1 MQRRESFQLLPIIG
15 ALAFAL
21 GCSNKDTVSRGRPP
35 PIVTVQRAQ
44 RRDVPVEI
52 HAPVDLRPLEQ
63 AEVGAKTLG
72 YLDAVFVDRGDLV
85 KKGQLVALVRPSDL
99 PDQLSAARSALAQA
113 QAAAGLARA
122 NDERAKELAP
132 NGIVSRQDL
141 QQAATALAS
150 AEAAEAA
157 AKAQAGALGTRLGEM
172 RITSPL
178 NGVVVQRRLDPGAL
192 VGPPSGGAILSIA
205 RVDVLR
211 VFIAVNERSATG
223 VSVGKDAHVELD
235 ALPGRSFHG
244 RVVRLAPAFDP
255 TTRTLDAEVH
265 LINDSGLLRPG
276 MYGRGSIVVEVHP
289 QAFVVPGAALQVSA
303 GQKFIYL
310 ANRDQV
316 QRRQVEVGVD
326 EGEWVEVTKGLSNG
340 DEFVTAGADGL
351 SDGVVVR
358 VVRDVDPFTGA
369 KLADDA
375 AGASKSPATSQD

>member
-35 PIVTVQRAQ
+35 PIITVQRAQ

-351 SDGVVVR
+351 SDGVMVR

>member
-1 MQRRESFQLLPIIG
+1 MERGESFQLLPIIG

-21 GCSNKDTVSRGRPP
+21 GCSNKDPVSRGRPP

-52 HAPVDLRPLEQ
+52 HAPVDLRPVEQ

-122 NDERAKELAP
+122 NYERAKELAP

-141 QQAATALAS
+141 QQATTALAS

-178 NGVVVQRRLDPGAL
+178 NGVVVQRRFGPGGPGGPPPRGADLSFPPGGAL
-192 VGPPSGGAILSIA
+192 VG
-205 RVDVLR
+205 
-211 VFIAVNERSATG
+211 F
-223 VSVGKDAHVELD
+223 
-235 ALPGRSFHG
+235 LPGHDPPPTPG
-244 RVVRLAPAFDP
+244 GGGPEAP
-255 TTRTLDAEVH
+255 L
-265 LINDSGLLRPG
+265 
-276 MYGRGSIVVEVHP
+276 
-289 QAFVVPGAALQVSA
+289 
-303 GQKFIYL
+303 
-310 ANRDQV
+310 
-316 QRRQVEVGVD
+316 
-326 EGEWVEVTKGLSNG
+326 
-340 DEFVTAGADGL
+340 
-351 SDGVVVR
+351 
-358 VVRDVDPFTGA
+358 
-369 KLADDA
+369 
-375 AGASKSPATSQD
+375 

>member
-35 PIVTVQRAQ
+35 PIITVQRAQ

-310 ANRDQV
+310 ANGDQV

>member
-1 MQRRESFQLLPIIG
+1 MQRRVFFQLLPIIS
-15 ALAFAL
+15 ALLFGL
-21 GCSNKDTVSRGRPP
+21 SCSNKETASRGRPP

-44 RRDVPVEI
+44 RRDVSVEI
-52 HAPVDLRPLEQ
+52 HAPVDLRPIEQ

-113 QAAAGLARA
+113 QAAVALARA
-122 NDERAKELAP
+122 NHERAKELAP

-157 AKAQAGALGTRLGEM
+157 ANAQAGALGTRLGEM

-289 QAFVVPGAALQVSA
+289 QAFVVSGAALQVSA

-310 ANRDQV
+310 ANGDQV
-316 QRRQVEVGVD
+316 QRRPVEVGVD

>member
-15 ALAFAL
+15 ALAFGL
-21 GCSNKDTVSRGRPP
+21 SCSNKDTVSRGRPP

-351 SDGVVVR
+351 SDGVLVR

>member
-113 QAAAGLARA
+113 QAAAALASA
-122 NDERAKELAP
+122 NYERAKELAP

-141 QQAATALAS
+141 HQAATALAS

-157 AKAQAGALGTRLGEM
+157 AKAQAGALGTPLGAM
-172 RITSPL
+172 RITPPL
-178 NGVVVQRRLDPGAL
+178 NGVLLHRRLS
-192 VGPPSGGAILSIA
+192 PP
-205 RVDVLR
+205 
-211 VFIAVNERSATG
+211 
-223 VSVGKDAHVELD
+223 
-235 ALPGRSFHG
+235 
-244 RVVRLAPAFDP
+244 APAGAPHRGGGPSVPPGGGF
-255 TTRTLDAEVH
+255 V
-265 LINDSGLLRPG
+265 GFLR
-276 MYGRGSIVVEVHP
+276 
-289 QAFVVPGAALQVSA
+289 L
-303 GQKFIYL
+303 
-310 ANRDQV
+310 
-316 QRRQVEVGVD
+316 
-326 EGEWVEVTKGLSNG
+326 
-340 DEFVTAGADGL
+340 
-351 SDGVVVR
+351 
-358 VVRDVDPFTGA
+358 
-369 KLADDA
+369 
-375 AGASKSPATSQD
+375 

>member
-1 MQRRESFQLLPIIG
+1 MQRVSFQLLLVIG

-21 GCSNKDTVSRGRPP
+21 GCSNKQTVSRGRPP
-35 PIVTVQRAQ
+35 PIVTVQRVQ
-44 RRDVPVEI
+44 RRDVAVEI

-85 KKGQLVALVRPSDL
+85 KKGQLIALVRPSDL

-113 QAAAGLARA
+113 QAATGLAKA
-122 NDERAKELAP
+122 NHERAKGLAP
-132 NGIVSRQDL
+132 SGIVSQQDL
-141 QQAATALAS
+141 HAAATALAS

-172 RITSPL
+172 KITSPL
-178 NGVVVQRRLDPGAL
+178 DGAVVQRRLDPGAL
-192 VGPPSGGAILSIA
+192 VGPPGGGIIVLIA
-205 RVDVLR
+205 RLDVLR
-211 VFIAVNERSATG
+211 VFIAVNERSAIG
-223 VSVGKDAHVELD
+223 LGVGKDAHVELD
-235 ALPGRSFHG
+235 ALPGRSFQG

-289 QAFVVPGAALQVSA
+289 QAFVVPGGALQVSA
-303 GQKFIYL
+303 GQKFVYL
-310 ANRDQV
+310 ANGDRV

-326 EGEWVEVTKGLSNG
+326 EGEWVEITKGLSSG
-340 DEFVTAGADGL
+340 DELVTAGADGL
-351 SDGVVVR
+351 SDGVAVR
-358 VVRDVDPFTGA
+358 IVRNVDPFTGA
-369 KLADDA
+369 RVADDA
-375 AGASKSPATSQD
+375 AGGSKSPASSQD

>member
-1 MQRRESFQLLPIIG
+1 MQRRASFQLLPIFG

-21 GCSNKDTVSRGRPP
+21 GCTNKDTVSRGRPA

-122 NDERAKELAP
+122 NYERAKELAP

-141 QQAATALAS
+141 QQATTALAS
-150 AEAAEAA
+150 AEGAEAA

-178 NGVVVQRRLDPGAL
+178 NGVVVHRRLDPGSL

-211 VFIAVNERSATG
+211 VFIAVNERNATG
-223 VSVGKDAHVELD
+223 VGVGKDAHVELD

-310 ANRDQV
+310 ANVDQV

-326 EGEWVEVTKGLSNG
+326 EGEWVEVTKGLSSG

-369 KLADDA
+369 RLADDA
-375 AGASKSPATSQD
+375 VGASKSPATSQD

>member
-1 MQRRESFQLLPIIG
+1 MQRRASFQLLPIIG
-15 ALAFAL
+15 ALAFGL
-21 GCSNKDTVSRGRPP
+21 SCSSKDPVSRGRPP
-35 PIVTVQRAQ
+35 PIITVQRAQ

-113 QAAAGLARA
+113 QAAAALARA
-122 NDERAKELAP
+122 NYERAKELAP
-132 NGIVSRQDL
+132 NGIVSRQDWH
-141 QQAATALAS
+141 QAATAVAS

-178 NGVVVQRRLDPGAL
+178 HGVGVQRRLGPGAL
-192 VGPPSGGAILSIA
+192 VGPRSGGAILSIA

-303 GQKFIYL
+303 GQKFIYVT
-310 ANRDQV
+310 NSEQV
-316 QRRQVEVGVD
+316 QRRQVEVGGD
-326 EGEWVEVTKGLSNG
+326 EGEWVEITKGLSNG

-351 SDGVVVR
+351 SGGVVVR
-358 VVRDVDPFTGA
+358 GVRDVDPFCGA
-369 KLADDA
+369 KLAGHA
-375 AGASKSPATSQD
+375 AGAAQSPCA

>member
-35 PIVTVQRAQ
+35 PIITVQRAQ

-351 SDGVVVR
+351 SDGVLVR

>member
-35 PIVTVQRAQ
+35 PIITVQRAQ

>member
-21 GCSNKDTVSRGRPP
+21 SCSSKDTVSRGRPP

-85 KKGQLVALVRPSDL
+85 KKGQLLALVRPSDL

-113 QAAAGLARA
+113 QAAAALARA
-122 NDERAKELAP
+122 NYERAKELAP

-141 QQAATALAS
+141 HQAATALAS

-178 NGVVVQRRLDPGAL
+178 NGVVLQRRLDPGAL

-211 VFIAVNERSATG
+211 VFIAVNERSTTG
-223 VSVGKDAHVELD
+223 IGIGKDAHVELD

-303 GQKFIYL
+303 GQKFIYV
-310 ANRDQV
+310 ANSEQV

-326 EGEWVEVTKGLSNG
+326 EGEWVEITKGLSNG

-358 VVRDVDPFTGA
+358 VVRDVDPFSGA